1 MDSQGCVPNEIERF
15 NCMTPISVS
24 RRSITKCLCG
34 ALNVCPSAII
44 CRLLSSKYFKKP
56 RTALSISAAIA
67 TICKNYQC
75 VQEKSPGP
83 DGTRQGSEGPNST
96 FPPLLWAQQQLWGSI
111 KSALTAL
118 LCETRSAGAK
128 DSTLP
133 AAPQLTTH
141 HVSSLTRKD
150 TKALSTENGAGE
162 EIPGSEIGYSKVC
175 PMKIRHEGNCHKH
188 TEMFA
193 EGL

>member
-1 MDSQGCVPNEIERF
+1 MDSQGCVPNEIKRF

-56 RTALSISAAIA
+56 RTALSINAAIA

-75 VQEKSPGP
+75 VQERSPGP
-83 DGTRQGSEGPNST
+83 DGTRQGSEGPNSII
-96 FPPLLWAQQQLWGSI
+96 SS
-111 KSALTAL
+111 SALSSAAALRIDKEQTHCIALWDL
-118 LCETRSAGAK
+118 LCRAK
-128 DSTLP
+128 DSTLS
-133 AAPQLTTH
+133 AAPQVTTH
-141 HVSSLTRKD
+141 HVSSLTRRD
-150 TKALSTENGAGE
+150 TKALSTENGVGE
-162 EIPGSEIGYSKVC
+162 EIPGWEIGCSKVY
-175 PMKIRHEGNCHKH
+175 PMKTRHEGNCHKH

-193 EGL
+193 EAL